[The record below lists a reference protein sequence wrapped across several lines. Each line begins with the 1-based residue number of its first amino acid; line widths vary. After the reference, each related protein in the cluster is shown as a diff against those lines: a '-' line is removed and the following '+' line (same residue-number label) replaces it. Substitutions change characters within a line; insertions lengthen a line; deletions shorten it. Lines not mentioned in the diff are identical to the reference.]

1 MNRAIFSSCLFLA
14 FLVGASAHACDQ
26 DSIETVSSNGA
37 VIVMLSGSVYR
48 VDAIGQI
55 DTALWLPIEDVL
67 VCNDEKIINTDQD
80 GEEVTVTRL
89 R

>member
-1 MNRAIFSSCLFLA
+1 MRARSPGFR
-14 FLVGASAHACDQ
+14 
-26 DSIETVSSNGA
+26 N
-37 VIVMLSGSVYR
+37 R

-55 DTALWLPIEDVL
+55 DTALWLPTEDVL